1 MSFLSKQIALTASKF
16 YFSSLQPTRGA
27 QPQHQLGV
35 GLYQQKLSVICQMTV
50 SKGRTAPT
58 AIYLEGK
65 DGLQAL
71 EKINTVILDCD
82 GVLWRGSEL
91 IPGTLEG
98 LAALR
103 NLGKRLLFVTNNSS
117 KSRQQYLSK
126 FTGLGIQVDAQEL
139 VPTSYAAAA
148 YLQSI
153 SFRGKVFLVGGTGM
167 EQELQ
172 EAGIEYVTFDTAAGQ
187 QGNDG
192 AKSSQPAWSLE
203 TFRELQLAEGIQA
216 VVVGYD
222 EQFTYEKLC
231 YASACLR
238 EIPNCL
244 FVATN
249 LDNADHIG
257 DEMAVSMHLL
267 HAHVQQCASFSSAA
281 AGNWIKAL
289 ASLCACCSS
298 SVLLAFGMCG
308 QHCKACC
315 NMVWFQA

>member
-1 MSFLSKQIALTASKF
+1 MVV
-16 YFSSLQPTRGA
+16 GA
-27 QPQHQLGV
+27 
-35 GLYQQKLSVICQMTV
+35 
-50 SKGRTAPT
+50 
-58 AIYLEGK
+58 
-65 DGLQAL
+65 
-71 EKINTVILDCD
+71 
-82 GVLWRGSEL
+82 
-91 IPGTLEG
+91 
-98 LAALR
+98 
-103 NLGKRLLFVTNNSS
+103 
-117 KSRQQYLSK
+117 
-126 FTGLGIQVDAQEL
+126 
-139 VPTSYAAAA
+139 
-148 YLQSI
+148 
-153 SFRGKVFLVGGTGM
+153 
-167 EQELQ
+167 
-172 EAGIEYVTFDTAAGQ
+172 
-187 QGNDG
+187 
-192 AKSSQPAWSLE
+192 
-203 TFRELQLAEGIQA
+203 
-216 VVVGYD
+216 GYD

-315 NMVWFQA
+315 NMVFGFKHDVSQAILPLNNCPARNPGCFQSQAYRAASKSMICCVLP